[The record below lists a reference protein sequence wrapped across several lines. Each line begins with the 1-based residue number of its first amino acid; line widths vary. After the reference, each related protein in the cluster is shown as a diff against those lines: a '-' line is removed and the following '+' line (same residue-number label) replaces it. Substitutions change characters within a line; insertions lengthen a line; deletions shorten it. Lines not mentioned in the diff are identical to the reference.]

1 MNKQKYIK
9 YNKDLNDLNNKL
21 DKIFEQ
27 DLEKN

>member
-1 MNKQKYIK
+1 MNKQKHIK

-27 DLEKN
+27 DLEEN